1 MQPHPLLTTRFACHP
16 CSCRLPKLPLLP
28 HVTAQHRVSAAQAA
42 PGVRHSS
49 TLSAPLLRGAALA
62 RLQVQEGPPAADAA
76 STKAGSTVTL
86 EVVRRSKRS
95 RSLAGGAKVL
105 PALAGA
111 FHGGRKASLAPEST
125 SDSEEECSGSSGSGG
140 LKAAGSGEQQQARR
154 VPGLRLHVAP
164 ATARSWEDLS
174 GSWRQSWGSRLSS
187 TVGYRGQQRRW
198 DLQLLTKLTS
208 RLSAGGSLTCDG
220 PASAAAAAEAA
231 ADAANA
237 GGGRPHQLASY
248 LRTYAQDGQLCKAAL
263 RLSCRLS
270 RPARQLVQLESSF
283 DVAAGQAHALKYRL
297 GGRGIDFL
305 QQRSRCAVGLQARP
319 RQRQLDLTF
328 DFFAPL

>member
-1 MQPHPLLTTRFACHP
+1 M
-16 CSCRLPKLPLLP
+16 
-28 HVTAQHRVSAAQAA
+28 TARHRVSAAQAT

-49 TLSAPLLRGAALA
+49 TLSAPLLRGGAMA
-62 RLQVQEGPPAADAA
+62 RLQVQEGPPAAEAA
-76 STKAGSTVTL
+76 STAAGSTVTL
-86 EVVRRSKRS
+86 EVVGSSKRS
-95 RSLAGGAKVL
+95 RGLAGGAKVL

-125 SDSEEECSGSSGSGG
+125 SDSEEECSGSSSGSGSGG
-140 LKAAGSGEQQQARR
+140 FKAAGSGEQQQACR

-198 DLQLLTKLTS
+198 DLQLSTKLTS

-220 PASAAAAAEAA
+220 PASTAAAAEAA

-263 RLSCRLS
+263 RLSCRLA

-283 DVAAGQAHALKYRL
+283 DVEAGPAHALKYRL
-297 GGRGIDFL
+297 GGRGNDFL
-305 QQRSRCAVGLQARP
+305 QQRGRCAVGLQTRP